1 MKNVTLVLSDG
12 TTFCGKSFGYE
23 APVAGEVVFNTA
35 MMGYPESLTDPSYA
49 GQLLVLTY
57 PLVGNYGV
65 PAFTMDAQGLPL
77 FMESDRIYVSGLI
90 VNDYS
95 SFYNHWNAVE
105 SLSDWLKREK
115 IPGVTGIDTREL
127 TKVLRSHGVM
137 MGRLVCDDDEREVQ
151 EIDYASINCV
161 NPVSCK

>member
-57 PLVGNYGV
+57 P
-65 PAFTMDAQGLPL
+65 
-77 FMESDRIYVSGLI
+77 
-90 VNDYS
+90 
-95 SFYNHWNAVE
+95 
-105 SLSDWLKREK
+105 
-115 IPGVTGIDTREL
+115 
-127 TKVLRSHGVM
+127 
-137 MGRLVCDDDEREVQ
+137 
-151 EIDYASINCV
+151 
-161 NPVSCK
+161 